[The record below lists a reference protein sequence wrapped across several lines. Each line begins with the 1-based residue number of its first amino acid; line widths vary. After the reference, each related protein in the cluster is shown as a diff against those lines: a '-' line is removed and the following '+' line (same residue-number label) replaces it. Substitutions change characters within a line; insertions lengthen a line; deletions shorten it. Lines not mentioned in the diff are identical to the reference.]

1 MPQGQRR
8 AARKSPRSIGRVS
21 FPGWSFAFVIGYELT
36 RFVQLSVDSPAI
48 DFSDRNPSV
57 ILFGRVSRREIN
69 SNYATRILKK
79 KTKYSAINSRRFE
92 SRIIKSF
99 SWLII
104 SKLVFP
110 ILTIARLR
118 NYTRLS
124 CPHAL
129 EGWNFFRQLRESKSE
144 KGN

>member
-8 AARKSPRSIGRVS
+8 AARKSPRSIDRVS

-48 DFSDRNPSV
+48 DFSDRNPSA
-57 ILFGRVSRREIN
+57 ILFGRANRREIN
-69 SNYATRILKK
+69 SNYATRIFKK
-79 KTKYSAINSRRFE
+79 KHSAIDSRRFE
-92 SRIIKSF
+92 SRIIKSY
-99 SWLII
+99 SRSVI
-104 SKLVFP
+104 SKPVIP
-110 ILTIARLR
+110 ILTIARLH

-124 CPHAL
+124 CPHAS